1 MSRVEQPSRS
11 RVIAGLVILL
21 ASAGLTVLS
30 IASVS
35 PPAVVGADAPADQ
48 FSADRAYQHVEQVGA
63 QVHVAGSAAAGE
75 VSDYIAAELTAIG
88 LEPEFQDAVGY
99 GDELSGPFGMARVR
113 NVIAVL
119 PGTASTGRVFL
130 FAHYDSVQ
138 VSYGGNDDGAG
149 VATLLETARA
159 VMAGP
164 PPVNDLVFLF
174 TDAEEACLCGAEA
187 FVSQSPLAAQ
197 GGVALN
203 FESRGSTG
211 PAVMFETNRGN
222 ADVVGVYGAAVPYP
236 VATSFAVEVYRIL
249 PNNTD
254 FTPFLQSSRFTGL
267 NTAYIDGSPVYHTP
281 QDQPSTMNVASLQH
295 HGSNALAL
303 ARAFG
308 AADITTLAVPTSGDS
323 TYFPALGTLVRYPG
337 WLNWPLAVLALVA
350 VAGLAF
356 VVRRRQL
363 TSWPRVAAGF
373 GLATI
378 PLLLAPVVAQL
389 LWMGLVALRPG
400 YANMIDP
407 WWPGWFRL
415 CVLALVGTV
424 LLTWYG
430 LLRRRVGTWPLTIGA
445 LGWLAAL
452 GLVLA
457 AVTPGGSYLASLPA
471 LGGTAG
477 CLVAVTV
484 STIWVRWLAA
494 AIGGAVAVIILAPT
508 VYLFFPALGLATGAA
523 AALFAV
529 MLGFALLPVFELLYP
544 PTTRQVA
551 RADGAPGGPELVPR
565 HRWWAAAPGLTA
577 GVLAIGCLTAGL
589 VVDHFD
595 AEHPAPAQLAYAL
608 DADSG
613 QAWWASTDDQPGEWL
628 RQYIT
633 GTEDLGEAFGLFGAG
648 VGTGPAQAANLPAPE
663 LTVVS
668 DTAAPDRR
676 QLTFTVR
683 SQRDARLIYLDLP
696 DSTVLGA
703 TVDGRDVPAEGLTG
717 RFGFVFHAPPDDGLT
732 VTLELQSPSP
742 AKIRLMD
749 GTDGLD
755 GLPGFTPRP
764 EGVGIQGSHT
774 SELVVVAT
782 TVTV

>member
-1 MSRVEQPSRS
+1 MCPVEQPSRS

-21 ASAGLTVLS
+21 ALAGLTVLS
-30 IASVS
+30 LVSVS
-35 PPAVVGADAPADQ
+35 PPAVVAADAPTDE
-48 FSADRAYQHVEQVGA
+48 FSADRGYQHVKQVGSD
-63 QVHVAGSAAAGE
+63 VHVAGSAAAADVG
-75 VSDYIAAELTAIG
+75 DYIAEELTAIG
-88 LEPEFQDAVGY
+88 LQPEFQDAVGY

-113 NVIAVL
+113 NVVAVL

-203 FESRGSTG
+203 FEARGSTG

-222 ADVVGVYGAAVPYP
+222 ADVVGVYGTAVPYP

-254 FTPFLQSSRFTGL
+254 FTPFLQSNRFTGL

-281 QDQPSTMNVASLQH
+281 QDNPSTMNVASLQH

-308 AADITTLAVPTSGDS
+308 AADIAALAVPASGDS
-323 TYFPALGTLVRYPG
+323 TYFPALGILVRYPG
-337 WLNWPLAVLALVA
+337 WLNWPLALLALVA
-350 VAGLAF
+350 VGGLAF

-363 TSWPRVAAGF
+363 ISWPRVAAGF

-378 PLLLAPVVAQL
+378 PLMLAPVVAQL
-389 LWMGLVALRPG
+389 LWMGLVALRPD

-430 LLRRRVGTWPLTIGA
+430 LLRRRMGTWPLIIGA
-445 LGWLAAL
+445 LIWLAVL

-471 LGGTAG
+471 LGGAAA
-477 CLVAVTV
+477 CLVAAAV
-484 STIWVRWLAA
+484 STSWVQWLAA
-494 AIGGAVAVIILAPT
+494 ALGGAVAVIILVPT

-529 MLGFALLPVFELLYP
+529 MLGFALLPVVELIYP
-544 PTTRQVA
+544 PTGRVA
-551 RADGAPGGPELVPR
+551 GAAGAPGQPKLAPR

-577 GVLAIGCLTAGL
+577 GVLAIGCLGTGL
-589 VVDHFD
+589 AVDHFD

-613 QAWWASTDDQPGEWL
+613 QAWWASTDDRPGEWL
-628 RQYIT
+628 GQYIT
-633 GTEDLGEAFGLFGAG
+633 GTEDLGNTFGLFGAG
-648 VGTGPAQAANLPAPE
+648 VGTGPAQAANLAAPE

-668 DTAAPDRR
+668 DTTAQARR
-676 QLTFTVR
+676 QLTITVR
-683 SQRDARLIYLDLP
+683 SQRDARLIYLELP
-696 DSTVLGA
+696 DSIVHGA
-703 TVDGRDVPAEGLTG
+703 TVDGREVPPESLAG

-732 VTLELQSPSP
+732 VALELQSPAP
-742 AKIRLMD
+742 ATIRVMD

-755 GLPGFTPRP
+755 GLPGFTARP